1 MRSHLMID
9 SVGKAGGSGL
19 GGGFR
24 PIVALGNHF
33 TPPVRGY
40 HFVQFDSRVQDL
52 LMPVQVERL
61 AEPIPGYRLLE
72 RLGGG
77 GFGEVWKAEAPGG
90 LLKAIKFVHG
100 DLQTTDDEGMRAE
113 QELKAL
119 SRVKTVRHPYILSL
133 ERFDIIEGRLII
145 VMELADR
152 NLWDRFRECQTQGLP
167 GIPREEL
174 LRYMEETAEAL
185 DLMNTQYQL
194 QHLDIKPQN
203 IFLVQNHVK
212 VADFG
217 LVKDLQGMAASVTGG
232 VTPVYAAPETFDGW
246 VSRFCDQYSLSI
258 VYQEMLTGQ
267 RPFTAGNVHQL
278 IMQHVKGKPNL
289 APLPA
294 AEQEIIARALAKK
307 PDERHAC
314 CMDMVRLLRAVA
326 GPTNG
331 TSRAVSMAEPP
342 PSTPR
347 QSRPLHQISPK
358 APAQQAEP
366 IDDSHLSQ
374 QVTAIRGDGV
384 LVPALVIGLGSTGL
398 AALRQF
404 RRQVRDRFGAP
415 ESLPHL
421 RLLYIDTDPEAT
433 QSATRDTTDDRL
445 TPGEVVLARLKR
457 ASHFLKP
464 GDSRPRIDTWFS
476 TPLLYRMTRNQQTG
490 GLRALGRLAFV
501 DNYRPIV
508 RRLRTEL
515 QNCAAPNALAIA
527 KRTTGLALRCNRP
540 RIFIVCGLGGGSGS
554 GMFIDLAYVVR
565 ETLKEIGHTQAEV
578 VGLFLVPPAKE
589 AASPKVARANA
600 FAALTELNH
609 FSTPGNAFRAQ
620 YVEREAPVQS
630 TVAPFSRVVLLPF
643 PDGNDPTSKATLPL
657 AEFLDR
663 FLLTPLGR
671 AADTRRSECREH
683 SQNDNLPAFHSF
695 GMFRLSWPRRA
706 ALHRAAQRYCRHVV
720 QAWTSKDA
728 KPVAENVRAI
738 LQEQALTQE
747 LVAEPLIKRFQA
759 VCERALQRSPEEA
772 FAEVTV
778 SVADKPPGTL
788 NAQEL
793 FETVRKIQDLVGHPT
808 ESAVL
813 HDPGLLEEALAKEGE
828 GFVRDCQRK
837 LGQFIAD
844 LIEEP
849 GFRLAGAEEAIRQL
863 MALFE
868 RILKHQEPLVE
879 EIAEKATKSHERF
892 QFLLSNIE
900 EINKGGRRSVHLA
913 AELDEMMR
921 MHPKWRYQSLVLRRV
936 TMSLTSLRG
945 FVSDQLREISFY
957 RLRLQELLRMFETTP
972 SDESVENPL
981 NSYPILP
988 GACRTVEEALDQT
1001 LPKVTADGLHSLDQR
1016 IQTLIRQQFTALA
1029 HVCTASLSLLRKLEA
1044 AMVADMQTVVS
1055 EYFAE
1060 LRVVDMY
1067 LNRHPH
1073 DTEALDVLAT
1083 TFDDS
1088 GPPLTELGVPG
1099 AEEFAIVTVPP
1110 ALDNKR
1116 FEKLLR
1122 QVAPS
1127 ADIVECSSLDEI
1139 VFYREGTRATLAELA
1154 LVKGTGREAY
1164 RQLATTE
1171 NFSLHSRMDIS
1182 EWQPLVSE

>member
-1 MRSHLMID
+1 
-9 SVGKAGGSGL
+9 
-19 GGGFR
+19 
-24 PIVALGNHF
+24 
-33 TPPVRGY
+33 
-40 HFVQFDSRVQDL
+40 
-52 LMPVQVERL
+52 MPVQVERL

-133 ERFDIIEGRLII
+133 ERFDIVEGRLLI

-185 DLMNTQYQL
+185 DLMNSQYQL

-246 VSRFCDQYSLSI
+246 ISRFCDQYSLSI

-289 APLPA
+289 TPLPA
-294 AEQEIIARALAKK
+294 ADQEIIARALAKK

-314 CMDMVRLLRAVA
+314 CMDMVRSLRAA
-326 GPTNG
+326 AAPANG
-331 TSRAVSMAEPP
+331 ASRIVSTVEPP
-342 PSTPR
+342 ASTPR
-347 QSRPLHQISPK
+347 QFRPLHQISPK
-358 APAQQAEP
+358 APAQAAEP
-366 IDDSHLSQ
+366 SDDSHLSQ

-404 RRQVRDRFGAP
+404 RGQVRDRFGAP
-415 ESLPHL
+415 EAVPHL

-433 QSATRDTTDDRL
+433 QSATRDTTDERL
-445 TPGEVVLARLKR
+445 TPGEVMLARLKR

-464 GDSRPRIDTWFS
+464 SEGRPRIDTWFS

-501 DNYRPIV
+501 DNYRAIV
-508 RRLRTEL
+508 RRLGTEL
-515 QNCAAPNALAIA
+515 QNCAAPKALAAA
-527 KRTTGLALRCNRP
+527 KRSTGLALRCNRP
-540 RIFIVCGLGGGSGS
+540 RIYIVCGLGGGSGS
-554 GMFIDLAYVVR
+554 GMFIDLAYAVR
-565 ETLKEIGHTQAEV
+565 ETLKDIGHTQAEV
-578 VGLFLVPPAKE
+578 VGLFLVPPAKD
-589 AASPKVARANA
+589 AGSTKVARANA
-600 FAALTELNH
+600 FAALTELSY

-643 PDGNDPTSKATLPL
+643 PDGNDPSSNATLPF

-663 FLLTPLGR
+663 TLLTPLGR
-671 AADTRRSECREH
+671 AADTRRSERSGDEDP
-683 SQNDNLPAFHSF
+683 QAFHCF
-695 GMFRLSWPRRA
+695 GMFRFSWPRRA
-706 ALHRAAQRYCRHVV
+706 ALQQGARLFCRHLV
-720 QAWTSKDA
+720 QAWISKDA
-728 KPVAENVRAI
+728 KPLVENVRNV

-747 LVAEPLIKRFQA
+747 LAAEPLIKRFQS

-772 FAEVTV
+772 FAAVTC

-788 NAQEL
+788 DAQQL
-793 FETVRKIQDLVGHPT
+793 IETVRKIQDLVGHPA

-828 GFVRDCQRK
+828 GLVRDCQRK
-837 LGQFIAD
+837 LGRFIAD
-844 LIEEP
+844 LVEEP

-879 EIAEKATKSHERF
+879 EITEKATKSHERF

-900 EINKGGRRSVHLA
+900 EINKGGRKSVHLA
-913 AELDEMMR
+913 AELDELMR

-945 FVSDQLREISFY
+945 FLSDQLREISFY
-957 RLRLQELLRMFETTP
+957 RLRLQELLRMFETT
-972 SDESVENPL
+972 SIDESVENPL
-981 NSYPILP
+981 NSCPILP
-988 GACRTVEEALDQT
+988 GACRTLEEALSQT
-1001 LPKVTADGLHSLDQR
+1001 LPKVNADGLHSLDQR
-1016 IQTLIRQQFTALA
+1016 IQTLIRQQFTTLT
-1029 HVCTASLSLLRKLEA
+1029 HVCTASSSLLKKLEA

-1067 LNRHPH
+1067 LNRHPE

-1083 TFDDS
+1083 TFADA

-1099 AEEFAIVTVPP
+1099 GEEFAIVTVPP
-1110 ALDNKR
+1110 ASDNKR

-1122 QVAPS
+1122 QAAPS
-1127 ADIVECSSLDEI
+1127 ADIAECSALDEI
-1139 VFYREGTRATLAELA
+1139 VFYREETRATFAELA

-1164 RQLATTE
+1164 RQLAATE
-1171 NFSLHSRMDIS
+1171 NFSLHTRMDIS
-1182 EWQPLVSE
+1182 DWQALVSE

>member
-1 MRSHLMID
+1 
-9 SVGKAGGSGL
+9 
-19 GGGFR
+19 
-24 PIVALGNHF
+24 
-33 TPPVRGY
+33 
-40 HFVQFDSRVQDL
+40 
-52 LMPVQVERL
+52 MPVQVERL

-133 ERFDIIEGRLII
+133 ERFDIVEGRLLI

-185 DLMNTQYQL
+185 DLMNTHYQL

-246 VSRFCDQYSLSI
+246 ISRFCDQYSLSI

-289 APLPA
+289 TPLPA

-314 CMDMVRLLRAVA
+314 CMDMVRLLRALSA
-326 GPTNG
+326 PTNG
-331 TSRAVSMAEPP
+331 ASRMMPTAEPP

-347 QSRPLHQISPK
+347 QSRRFHQISPTP
-358 APAQQAEP
+358 APPPRAEP
-366 IDDSHLSQ
+366 IDDLHLSQ
-374 QVTAIRGDGV
+374 EVTAIRGDGV

-398 AALRQF
+398 AALRQL
-404 RRQVRDRFGAP
+404 RRQIRERFGAP

-433 QSATRDTTDDRL
+433 QSATKDTTDERL
-445 TPGEVVLARLKR
+445 TPGEVLLARLKR

-464 GDSRPRIDTWFS
+464 SEGRPRIDTWFN

-501 DNYRPIV
+501 DNYRAIV
-508 RRLRTEL
+508 RRLRIEL
-515 QNCAAPNALAIA
+515 QNCATPNALAAA
-527 KRTTGLALRCNRP
+527 KKSTGLALRCNRP
-540 RIFIVCGLGGGSGS
+540 RIYIVCGLGGGSGS
-554 GMFIDLAYVVR
+554 GMFIDLAYVAR
-565 ETLKEIGHTQAEV
+565 EMLKEIGHTQAEI

-589 AASPKVARANA
+589 PASTKVVRANA

-609 FSTPGNAFRAQ
+609 FSMPGNAFRAQ
-620 YVEREAPVQS
+620 YVDREEPVQS
-630 TVAPFSRVVLLPF
+630 TAAPFSRVVLLPF
-643 PDGNDPTSKATLPL
+643 SEGNDPSSKATTPF

-663 FLLTPLGR
+663 TLLTSLGR
-671 AADTRRSECREH
+671 AADTRRSECRGP
-683 SQNDNLPAFHSF
+683 SRSDDSPTFHSF
-695 GMFRLSWPRRA
+695 GTFRLSWPRRA

-720 QAWTSKDA
+720 QAWISKDA
-728 KPVAENVRAI
+728 KPLIEDVRNV
-738 LQEQALTQE
+738 LQEQALTQD
-747 LVAEPLIKRFQA
+747 LAAEPLIKRFQA
-759 VCERALQRSPEEA
+759 VCERTLQRSPEEA
-772 FAEVTV
+772 FAAVTI

-788 NAQEL
+788 DAQQL
-793 FETVRKIQDLVGHPT
+793 IETVRKIQDLVGHPT

-837 LGQFIAD
+837 LGRFIAD

-868 RILKHQEPLVE
+868 RTLKHQEPLVE
-879 EIAEKATKSHERF
+879 EITEKATKSHERF

-900 EINKGGRRSVHLA
+900 EINKGGRKSIHLA
-913 AELDEMMR
+913 AELDELMR

-945 FVSDQLREISFY
+945 FLSDQLREISFY
-957 RLRLQELLRMFETTP
+957 RLRLQELLRLFETTP
-972 SDESVENPL
+972 VDESLENPL

-1001 LPKVTADGLHSLDQR
+1001 LPKVTGDGLHSLDRR
-1016 IQTLIRQQFTALA
+1016 IQTVIRQQFTALA
-1029 HVCTASLSLLRKLEA
+1029 HVCTTSSSLLKKLEA
-1044 AMVADMQTVVS
+1044 AMVGDMQTVVS

-1067 LNRHPH
+1067 LNRHPQ

-1083 TFDDS
+1083 TFADA

-1099 AEEFAIVTVPP
+1099 GEEFAIVTVPP
-1110 ALDNKR
+1110 ASDNER

-1122 QVAPS
+1122 QAAPS
-1127 ADIVECSSLDEI
+1127 ADIAECSALDEI
-1139 VFYREGTRATLAELA
+1139 VFYREEARAALADLA
-1154 LVKGTGREAY
+1154 LVRGSGREAY
-1164 RQLATTE
+1164 RQLAATE

-1182 EWQPLVSE
+1182 DWQPLVSE